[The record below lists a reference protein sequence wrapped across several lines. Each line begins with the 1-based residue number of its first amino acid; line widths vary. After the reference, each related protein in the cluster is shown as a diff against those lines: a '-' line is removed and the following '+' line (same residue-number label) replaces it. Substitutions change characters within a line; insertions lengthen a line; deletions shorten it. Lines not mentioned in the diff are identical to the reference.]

1 MSGHPS
7 FGVVARIARPA
18 ALVTVAL
25 VTVALAGSA
34 PTGVDAAHVRPFDEV
49 RALWVVR
56 TALASP
62 DQVREMVEEAA
73 GSGVNTLLVQ
83 VRGRG
88 DALYASSLEPRAE
101 HLLDD
106 PSFDPLQLVIEEAHA
121 RGLAVHAW
129 VNTYLV
135 WGPVA
140 PPRSPV
146 HLVNANPE
154 WLAVPRSLGRELYE
168 RNPRD
173 PRYLRRLTEHAWD
186 NKETVTGLFASPS
199 HPGVQARVQAIWLE
213 LATNYDLQGIHFD
226 YVRLPSP
233 DFDYSRGALDRF
245 RAWVRPHLSSE
256 RYADLVR
263 ASTSDPYAM
272 ADALGDL
279 WDQFRRGQVTA
290 LVRRIYR
297 SVKEVRPDLIVSAA
311 LVPDPKEARVKR
323 YQSWWSWL
331 ADGFL
336 DVAVPMAYTTD
347 HEQFDAWVE
356 EARVSAGARERV
368 WVGVG
373 AYKNPVAEDAAT
385 DRHRARSGSGRRG
398 RVRLRRRGQHARAAG
413 RAHPAAANR
422 PRGIPIETGAA
433 RRRGYR
439 YPGLERIGNRCVPCQ
454 RRGWAKVAAPVAPQP
469 WGPSG
474 SDGDRRRAADRR
486 SDSCLRR
493 ARPLPGP
500 TVA

>member
-1 MSGHPS
+1 MSRHRS
-7 FGVVARIARPA
+7 FGVVVRIARPA
-18 ALVTVAL
+18 ALLVAAL

-34 PTGVDAAHVRPFDEV
+34 PTGVDAVNVRELDEV

-56 TALASP
+56 TALGSP
-62 DQVREMVEEAA
+62 EGVQAMVEAA
-73 GSGVNTLLVQ
+73 ADSGFNTLLVQ

-88 DALYASSLEPRAE
+88 DAFYASSLEPRAE
-101 HLLDD
+101 RLPDD
-106 PSFDPLQLVIEEAHA
+106 PSFDPLQLVIDEAHA

-140 PPRSPV
+140 PPRSPM

-154 WLAVPRSLGRELYE
+154 WLAVPHSLGRELYD
-168 RNPRD
+168 RNPHD

-186 NKETVTGLFASPS
+186 NRRSFEGLFASPS
-199 HPGVQARVQAIWLE
+199 HPGVQARVQAVWLE

-233 DFDYSRGALDRF
+233 EFDYSRGTLDRF

-263 ASTSDPYAM
+263 VSTSDPYAM

-297 SVKEVRPDLIVSAA
+297 SVKDVRPDLIVSAA

-331 ADGFL
+331 ADGLL

-373 AYKNPVAEDAAT
+373 AYKNSVTETLQQIDAAR
-385 DRHRARSGSGRRG
+385 DREVGGVVVFAYDSASSTPP
-398 RVRLRRRGQHARAAG
+398 Q
-413 RAHPAAANR
+413 P
-422 PRGIPIETGAA
+422 GA
-433 RRRGYR
+433 
-439 YPGLERIGNRCVPCQ
+439 PTPLQQIGN
-454 RRGWAKVAAPVAPQP
+454 AAFQ
-469 WGPSG
+469 
-474 SDGDRRRAADRR
+474 
-486 SDSCLRR
+486 
-493 ARPLPGP
+493 
-500 TVA
+500 

>member
-1 MSGHPS
+1 MSGLGS
-7 FGVVARIARPA
+7 SAEAVRTARRAA
-18 ALVTVAL
+18 MLVMALVSA
-25 VTVALAGSA
+25 ALAGSA
-34 PTGVDAAHVRPFDEV
+34 PTGTDAAPLYRFDEV
-49 RALWVVR
+49 RALWVIR
-56 TALASP
+56 TALDSP
-62 DQVREMVEEAA
+62 DAVREMVAEAA
-73 GSGVNTLLVQ
+73 GSGFNTLLVQ

-101 HLLDD
+101 HLIDD
-106 PSFDPLQLVIEEAHA
+106 QTFDPLQLVIEEAHP

-140 PPRSPV
+140 PPRSPR

-154 WLAVPRSLGRELYE
+154 WLAVPRSLGLELHG
-168 RNPRD
+168 RHPRD
-173 PRYLRRLTEHAWD
+173 PRYLRRLTEHAWA
-186 NKETVTGLFASPS
+186 NRKSFEGLFASPS
-199 HPGVQARVQAIWLE
+199 HPGVQARVQAVWLE

-233 DFDYSRGALDRF
+233 QFDYSRGTLDRF
-245 RAWVRPHLSSE
+245 RAWVRPHLSSG

-331 ADGFL
+331 ADGLL

-373 AYKNPVAEDAAT
+373 AYKNSVTETLQQIDAAR
-385 DRHRARSGSGRRG
+385 DREVGGVVVFAYDSASSTPAQPGAPKPLQQIGREAF
-398 RVRLRRRGQHARAAG
+398 Q
-413 RAHPAAANR
+413 
-422 PRGIPIETGAA
+422 
-433 RRRGYR
+433 
-439 YPGLERIGNRCVPCQ
+439 
-454 RRGWAKVAAPVAPQP
+454 
-469 WGPSG
+469 
-474 SDGDRRRAADRR
+474 
-486 SDSCLRR
+486 
-493 ARPLPGP
+493 
-500 TVA
+500 